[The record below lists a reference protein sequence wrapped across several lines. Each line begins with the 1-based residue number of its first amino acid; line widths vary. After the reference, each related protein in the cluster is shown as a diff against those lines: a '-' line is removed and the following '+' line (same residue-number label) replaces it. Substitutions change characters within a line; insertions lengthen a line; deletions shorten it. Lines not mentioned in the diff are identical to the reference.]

1 MKLILS
7 SCDFRNEKSK
17 QVILEN
23 LGKPIEKC
31 KVLFIPNEKANI
43 RRIKNKKYLPRLLE
57 AGFSE
62 ENIAVFN
69 YYDSEKFFGLSFD
82 VVYVSGGNTF
92 GTFERLKECNFTEE
106 IMKLVKNGAVY
117 IGGSAGAHIAC
128 PDFSHVSKYDENNTA
143 LTDFKGLGLFDGYLI
158 CHFTEDRRQDFENLQ
173 KQYKKVYA
181 LTDEDALVYE
191 DNE

>member
-23 LGKPIEKC
+23 LGKPIEEC

-62 ENIAVFN
+62 DNIMVFN
-69 YYDSEKFFGLSFD
+69 YYDSEKFFGLNFD
-82 VVYVSGGNTF
+82 AVYVSGGNTF

-106 IMKLVKNGAVY
+106 IVKLVKNGAVY

-158 CHFTEDRRQDFENLQ
+158 CHFTEERRQDFENLQ
-173 KQYKKVYA
+173 KKYEKVYA

-191 DNE
+191 DND

>member
-23 LGKPIEKC
+23 LGKPIEEC

-62 ENIAVFN
+62 ENITVFN
-69 YYDSEKFFGLSFD
+69 YYDSEKFFGLTVD
-82 VVYVSGGNTF
+82 AVYVSGGNTF

-106 IMKLVKNGAVY
+106 IVKLVKNGAVY

-128 PDFSHVSKYDENNTA
+128 PDFSHVSKYDENNTS
-143 LTDFKGLGLFDGYLI
+143 LTDFKGLGLFVGYLI

-181 LTDEDALVYE
+181 LTDEDVLVYE
-191 DNE
+191 E